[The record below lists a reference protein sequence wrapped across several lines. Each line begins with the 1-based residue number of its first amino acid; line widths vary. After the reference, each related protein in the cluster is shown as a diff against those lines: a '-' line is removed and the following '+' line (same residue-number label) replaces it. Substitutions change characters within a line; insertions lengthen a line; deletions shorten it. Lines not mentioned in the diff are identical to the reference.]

1 MSSNRKGKRVIL
13 GLVVLAAVL
22 AASAAVPALQR
33 LTRDAASDIPTYVVS
48 RGDFSRKIHADGN
61 LKAADATLLGP
72 PTRMRR
78 PLKIAWLAPDGS
90 RVKEGD
96 VVIRF
101 DPTDLEEELR
111 EGRHDRATTES
122 RITQK
127 SVREK
132 GRRRNMD
139 RDAEVAN
146 LELSYAEGFQS
157 TDTEI
162 FSRAEIIEAEIDKTL
177 AVKKKDHAEL
187 AGGVHSEL
195 AQTELDLLGIERRKA
210 ELTISQAEEGLQDL
224 EVRAPHDGIF
234 VLKKVWGRRP
244 EVGQM
249 VWGGN
254 AVAEIPKPETMEAQ
268 VYVLEADAG
277 GLDLDLPATTML
289 DAHPG
294 ATYAASVTKVA
305 ALAQRRN
312 RRVPIQYFAVTLG
325 LDRTVPEVMKPGLR
339 VHAVLILDELEDV
352 LTVPRQAVF
361 EEHGKKVVYAW
372 RGDRFEPIEV
382 ELGPAAPGRIVI
394 ESGIEDG
401 DRIALRDPTRPAEG
415 PAADDPDAETPVV
428 G

>member
-1 MSSNRKGKRVIL
+1 
-13 GLVVLAAVL
+13 
-22 AASAAVPALQR
+22 
-33 LTRDAASDIPTYVVS
+33 
-48 RGDFSRKIHADGN
+48 
-61 LKAADATLLGP
+61 
-72 PTRMRR
+72 
-78 PLKIAWLAPDGS
+78 
-90 RVKEGD
+90 
-96 VVIRF
+96 
-101 DPTDLEEELR
+101 
-111 EGRHDRATTES
+111 
-122 RITQK
+122 
-127 SVREK
+127 
-132 GRRRNMD
+132 
-139 RDAEVAN
+139 
-146 LELSYAEGFQS
+146 
-157 TDTEI
+157 
-162 FSRAEIIEAEIDKTL
+162 
-177 AVKKKDHAEL
+177 
-187 AGGVHSEL
+187 
-195 AQTELDLLGIERRKA
+195 
-210 ELTISQAEEGLQDL
+210 LQDL

-277 GLDLDLPATTML
+277 GLDLDLPATTTL